1 MVTSGDTARECP
13 DDAVADASELAALAA
28 VAQALPDAVLVVDA
42 GARVQWANRAAERL
56 FGIPVDEA
64 IGQNGLDFI
73 HPDDFQLAALALTS
87 VQGKEVGSL
96 LELRLRSFDGWRL
109 VEMIGAPLGDNLV
122 LCARDLTERRR
133 WEVAGDE
140 VARFRSLMQNAASVT
155 MLLTR
160 DGVVDSSSGGL
171 TRILGLD
178 QEWLEHRALADAV
191 DERDYAV
198 LESALQE
205 VQFIEPGL
213 APASVT
219 IDVRFRHATGGTV
232 PFALTITNLLDDPT
246 VAGLVA
252 TGHDITDRV
261 AAEADVRAAN
271 SVLAATLESTAD
283 GILVVDRDGH
293 ITSWNS
299 RFAEMWR
306 IPTAVLES
314 RDDSVVLAFVLE
326 QLCDP
331 GAFVAKIQGV
341 YEEPEAHSHD
351 LLEFKDGRAFERDS
365 LPQRID
371 GEVVGR
377 VWSFRDMTEHR
388 RLQTELTFQAFH
400 DPLTGL
406 ANQALFRDRVDHAAT
421 RLQRNDGQ
429 LAVLFIDL
437 DDFKTVNDSLGHLA
451 GDALLREV
459 SERLTSCLRAGDTA
473 ARLGGDEFAVLMD
486 VIADPND
493 AIQVA
498 ERILLALQEPIALEA
513 LRVSATASVG
523 IAYGSAGAGSDE
535 MLRNADLAM
544 YTAKSNGKNCARVFA
559 DEMHHAAV
567 ERLDLEA
574 HLRGA
579 AGRGELIV
587 HYQPMY
593 ELESGRLT
601 AFEALV
607 RWQHP
612 ERGPLGPMSFIPF
625 AEEAGLIDE
634 IGQHVLITACEEA
647 ARWVD
652 TVGIVA
658 PAVSV
663 NVAPRQLLDPRLPD
677 RVESLLDHCGL
688 DSDRLI
694 LEITEG
700 ALMKDPEAAG
710 VGLRRLSDLGVR
722 LAVDDFGTGY
732 SSLAYLQQ
740 FPIDLL
746 KIDGSFV
753 SDILT
758 RSGSLLVRA
767 IVQIAH
773 TLGLTPVAEGVESS
787 AQAAAL
793 AACGCDLVQGF
804 HLGRPADV
812 EVTRQLVTGLGPVSA
827 PLLTGGNTVGQG
839 VVGARR

>member
-1 MVTSGDTARECP
+1 MVDDGLTDNADETAP
-13 DDAVADASELAALAA
+13 GGLAALAA
-28 VAQALPDAVLVVDA
+28 IATALPDAVLVIDA
-42 GARVQWANRAAERL
+42 SAEVRWVNRAAERL

-64 IGQNGLDFI
+64 IGKDGLAFV
-73 HPDDFQLAALALTS
+73 HPDDLQLALLALTS
-87 VQGKEVGSL
+87 VQSKEVGSL
-96 LELRLRSFDGWRL
+96 IELRIRSGNSWRL
-109 VEMIGAPLGDNLV
+109 VEIIGAPLGDRVV
-122 LCARDLTERRR
+122 LSARDLTERRR

-160 DGVVDSSSGGL
+160 QGVVESSSGGL

-178 QEWLEHRALADAV
+178 QEWLEHRPLADAL
-191 DERDYAV
+191 DERDHDV
-198 LESALQE
+198 LHAALRS
-205 VQFIEPGL
+205 VQRVEPGR
-213 APASVT
+213 APTAVT
-219 IDVRFRHATGGTV
+219 IDVCFRHASGGTV

-246 VAGLVA
+246 VEGLVA
-252 TGHDITDRV
+252 TGHDISDRV
-261 AAEADVRAAN
+261 AAVTNLREAN

-283 GILVVDRDGH
+283 GILVVDGAGR

-299 RFAEMWR
+299 RFAHMWR
-306 IPTAVLES
+306 IPTDVLAE
-314 RDDSVVLAFVLE
+314 RDDSRAFRSVLE
-326 QLCDP
+326 QLRDP
-331 GAFVAKIQGV
+331 SAFVAKIQEL

-351 LLEFKDGRAFERDS
+351 LLEFKDGRVFERDS

-377 VWSFRDMTEHR
+377 VWSFRDVTEHR
-388 RLQTELTFQAFH
+388 RLQSELTHQAFH

-421 RLQRNDGQ
+421 RLQRQGGQ

-437 DDFKTVNDSLGHLA
+437 DDFKTVNDSLGHSA
-451 GDALLREV
+451 GDALLQVV
-459 SERLTSCLRAGDTA
+459 SDRLTSCVRAGDTA

-486 VIADPND
+486 VLADPND
-493 AIQVA
+493 AIDVA
-498 ERILLALQEPIALEA
+498 ERIITALQEPVVLDAL
-513 LRVSATASVG
+513 LVSATASIG
-523 IAYGSAGAGSDE
+523 IAYGAAGAGSDE

-544 YTAKSNGKNCARVFA
+544 YTAKDGGKNCCRVFA
-559 DEMHHAAV
+559 REMHLAAV

-579 AGRGELIV
+579 AERDELIV
-587 HYQPMY
+587 HYQPIY
-593 ELESGRLT
+593 ELQSGRIT

-607 RWQHP
+607 RWHHP
-612 ERGPLGPMSFIPF
+612 ERGLLSPLSFIPF
-625 AEEAGLIDE
+625 AEETGLIDE
-634 IGQHVLITACEEA
+634 IGRHVLVTACRQA
-647 ARWVD
+647 ARWSGV
-652 TVGIVA
+652 VGRGAA
-658 PAVSV
+658 PAVTV

-677 RVESLLDHCGL
+677 RVESLLEQCRL
-688 DSDRLI
+688 DPPRLI

-700 ALMKDPEAAG
+700 ALMKDPVAAT

-753 SDILT
+753 SDILS

-773 TLGLTPVAEGVESS
+773 TLGLVPVAEGVESA
-787 AQAAAL
+787 AQAEAL
-793 AACGCDLVQGF
+793 AACGCDLAQGF
-804 HLGRPADV
+804 HLGRPADAASTTALLASSV
-812 EVTRQLVTGLGPVSA
+812 VASA
-827 PLLTGGNTVGQG
+827 TVGPDPASAGQG
-839 VVGARR
+839 AVGASR